1 MSQVSD
7 IFFLLIFEEFKFSFV
22 SIKQKDKK
30 VTLELVNTWDEF
42 KLIQTDH
49 DSIHIIVVVNYEFS
63 S

>member
-30 VTLELVNTWDEF
+30 VRLELVNTWDEF

-49 DSIHIIVVVNYEFS
+49 DSIHSIVVVNYEFS